1 MTDLPAPSASE
12 AADKNQAS
20 EAAASAAAAVTP
32 PKKAKR
38 RASDKT
44 GSRRGGR
51 LGGCFAALLNLLA
64 LLLLVLTVAVAALV
78 VLLFRSPGVLAYVPG
93 GSAYMVPTDPAVA
106 EILFTPAATTAAS
119 GPGFPTLPPVW
130 TPADTPTI
138 SPTPLPS
145 TDTPIPTSTTGV
157 GTYTPSPTASPS
169 ATATRPP
176 ATATRSGP
184 TPKPTVTRAAYVY
197 TLQAGSPTYLANYI
211 NTSGCN
217 WFGIVGRAFGL
228 DNNPVI
234 NLTVHLEGGG
244 ISADTVTGSGPAA
257 LGPGSYVFP
266 IADHPIQTTGT
277 YQIQLRNNTGTPLS
291 DVYAISTYGDCTKN
305 LVMVNFVQNH

>member
-1 MTDLPAPSASE
+1 MTDLPAPSGSE
-12 AADKNQAS
+12 ATDQSQAS
-20 EAAASAAAAVTP
+20 GAAASAEAAAPETP
-32 PKKAKR
+32 KR
-38 RASDKT
+38 RARDKT
-44 GSRRGGR
+44 GPRRGGR

-78 VLLFRSPGVLAYVPG
+78 LLLFRSPGVLTYVPG
-93 GSAYMVPTDPAVA
+93 GSAYMVPTEPAVA
-106 EILFTPAATTAAS
+106 EILITPAATTAAG
-119 GPGFPTLPPVW
+119 GPGLPTLPPVW

-138 SPTPLPS
+138 TLTPPPS
-145 TDTPIPTSTTGV
+145 TDTPIPTGTTGI

-169 ATATRPP
+169 ATATRLP

-211 NTSGCN
+211 NNSGCN

-234 NLTVHLEGGG
+234 NLTVHLQGGG

-257 LGPGSYVFP
+257 LGPGSYLFP

-291 DVYAISTYGDCTKN
+291 DVYAISTFGDCTKN